1 MILAHHLI
9 YSAYGFW
16 LPNDPRGSES
26 SYVRNE
32 LLREFGPA
40 TKVHE
45 HEFVAHKP
53 HDRAKRLAAKA
64 ALEYA
69 PVRFTGI
76 QARAIAV
83 GFLNCVRR
91 SNVTVWAC
99 AVLPDHVHM
108 VIAAHRLS
116 IETLASLLK
125 GAATTQLVKEGVH
138 PFQGLKGEKNRVPPC
153 FARKWWVIFKDN
165 DEAVVNAINYV
176 ERNPIKAGFTAQKWS
191 CVTPYPECYQAPKE
205 EEN

>member
-32 LLREFGPA
+32 LLREFGSA
-40 TKVHE
+40 TKAQE

-53 HDRAKRLAAKA
+53 HDWAKRFAAKA

-69 PVRFTGI
+69 PVRFNGI
-76 QARAIAV
+76 QARAIGV
-83 GFLNCVRR
+83 GYRNSVAR
-91 SNVTVWAC
+91 SNITIWAC
-99 AVLPDHVHM
+99 AVLPDHVHL
-108 VIAAHRLS
+108 VVAAHRLS
-116 IETLASLLK
+116 IETLAGLLK
-125 GAATTQLVKEGVH
+125 GAATTQLVKDDVH
-138 PFQGLKGEKNRVPPC
+138 PFQGLKGLKDRVPPC

-165 DEAVVNAINYV
+165 EESVVNAIKYV
-176 ERNPIKAGFTAQKWS
+176 ERNPLKAGLPAQKWKF
-191 CVTPYPECYQAPKE
+191 VAPYPEQYQAPRAE
-205 EEN
+205 TE